1 MYYCTTGIPD
11 YLLDCSQCLRTE
23 QYATCTEEFQSLVN
37 NKEIKFHA
45 MKLLGSASFQLY
57 NKKRMSRAML
67 PSVAS
72 VCVKHAEKAVS
83 YLGAAFDEK
92 LFKDG
97 DPEAEMLDIALID
110 VTFGRMEGS
119 KVQVRCLLCRSR
131 CKKGEKLISSHIW
144 QNSILHDFVN
154 SCQAPP
160 SKKIFDV
167 MSNTYGRLQSPRQIS
182 FPMLCKKCED
192 QFSQYEKEFKSKIF
206 DHLHGNPEYVVNPK
220 GTTVHLKKKTGRDND
235 REWLYHF
242 CLSIIFRALGLAI
255 DGSMKKC
262 GNASE
267 VYKLFSSCRK
277 LLMEPSSLA
286 DVKMNKPRIAIFITP
301 INMMIMNKTN
311 IDPALASIIF
321 SKGMCVTSDFS
332 LSDGIELPKGKVEY
346 ILCSVGAINI
356 IASVSS
362 SDNLNIPSECLVTP
376 SQCQFIIPQAFRR
389 YLIFPKGLMKTFED
403 LAAKKAMRVLHAP
416 HMTYQDGSH
425 VWLTEELESYLSSD
439 LEVLAL
445 QSSNSCQ
452 SRTSRTILL
461 NLLPCPYSAVYMPV
475 HVKDIAL
482 SSVAIHSTSIMDNG
496 LRKSVLV
503 LKESIIESEEDTVFA
518 FINIDT
524 DSHTLWTGYIL
535 SSIGGISIQEPL
547 IKSKVD
553 VRVFQKLEKVF
564 DTRHVLD
571 QQLHEAI
578 KEAGFLNA
586 TDFALWLNYCW

>member
-1 MYYCTTGIPD
+1 
-11 YLLDCSQCLRTE
+11 
-23 QYATCTEEFQSLVN
+23 
-37 NKEIKFHA
+37 
-45 MKLLGSASFQLY
+45 MKLLGAASFQLY
-57 NKKRMSRAML
+57 NEKRMSRAVL
-67 PSVAS
+67 PSITSA
-72 VCVKHAEKAVS
+72 CVKHAEKAVS

-119 KVQVRCLLCRSR
+119 KAQVRCLLCRSR
-131 CKKGEKLISSHIW
+131 CQKGEKLISSHIW
-144 QNSILHDFVN
+144 PNSILHEFAN
-154 SCQAPP
+154 SCQAPL

-192 QFSQYEKEFKSKIF
+192 QFSQYEKEFKSEIF
-206 DHLHGNPEYVVNPK
+206 DHVHGNPEYVVNPK
-220 GTTVHLKKKTGRDND
+220 GTTIHLKKKAGRDND
-235 REWLYHF
+235 REWLYRF

-277 LLMEPSSLA
+277 LLLEPSSLA
-286 DVKMNKPRIAIFITP
+286 DMKMNKPSIAIFITP
-301 INMMIMNKTN
+301 INMMIINKTN

-321 SKGMCVTSDFS
+321 SKGICVTPDFS
-332 LSDGIELPKGKVEY
+332 LSDGRELPKGKVEY
-346 ILCSVGAINI
+346 VLCSVGAINI

-362 SDNLNIPSECLVTP
+362 SYNLNIPSECLVTP
-376 SQCQFIIPQAFRR
+376 SQSQFIIPQAFKR

-403 LAAKKAMRVLHAP
+403 LATKKAIRVLHAP
-416 HMTYQDGSH
+416 HMAYQDRSH
-425 VWLTEELESYLSSD
+425 VWVAEELESYLSSE

-445 QSSNSCQ
+445 QSSQ

-496 LRKSVLV
+496 LVKSVLV
-503 LKESIIESEEDTVFA
+503 LKESIIESEKDTVFA
-518 FINIDT
+518 FVNIDT
-524 DSHTLWTGYIL
+524 NSHTLWTGYIL
-535 SSIGGISIQEPL
+535 SSTGGPGISIQEPL

-578 KEAGFLNA
+578 KEAGFINM
-586 TDFALWLNYCW
+586 THFALWLNYCW